1 MWSVI
6 LSLPLLCGG
15 PLHATVDPALMIC
28 MGGYLP
34 PVVAER
40 WQVLDQP
47 TLMTISVHDWLRLKD
62 AIHHSPN
69 LCKAA
74 IDATAESCVKEAEQL
89 AQIVSKRETDDQ
101 KLIDSLKRSLEAQ
114 EKLAADEAKRA
125 RHLKWGLIGASSV
138 AVITTT
144 IMILK

>member
-15 PLHATVDPALMIC
+15 PLHASVDPALMIC

-74 IDATAESCVKEAEQL
+74 VDATAESCVKEAEKL

-101 KLIDSLKRSLEAQ
+101 KLIESLKRSLEAQ
-114 EKLAADEAKRA
+114 EKLTADEARRA
-125 RHLKWGLIGASSV
+125 RHFRWGRITASSV

>member
-1 MWSVI
+1 
-6 LSLPLLCGG
+6 
-15 PLHATVDPALMIC
+15 MIC

-74 IDATAESCVKEAEQL
+74 IDATAESCVKEAESL
-89 AQIVSKRETDDQ
+89 AKMVQKRETQDQ

-125 RHLKWGLIGASSV
+125 RHLKWVSIAASSV

-144 IMILK
+144 IMVLK

>member
-1 MWSVI
+1 MWSII

-34 PVVAER
+34 PVVAEK

-62 AIHHSPN
+62 AIHHSPD

-74 IDATAESCVKEAEQL
+74 VDATAESCVKEAESL
-89 AQIVSKRETDDQ
+89 AKMVQKRETQDQ

-114 EKLAADEAKRA
+114 EKLTADEARRA
-125 RHLKWGLIGASSV
+125 RNLKWGLIGASSV

>member
-15 PLHATVDPALMIC
+15 PLHASVDPALMIC

-34 PVVAER
+34 PVVAEK

-74 IDATAESCVKEAEQL
+74 VDATAESCVKEAEKL

-101 KLIDSLKRSLEAQ
+101 KLIESLKRSLEAQ
-114 EKLAADEAKRA
+114 EKLTADEARRA
-125 RHLKWGLIGASSV
+125 RNFRWGLIGASSV

>member
-15 PLHATVDPALMIC
+15 PLHASVDPALMIC

-34 PVVAER
+34 PVVAEK

-62 AIHHSPN
+62 AIHHSPD

-74 IDATAESCVKEAEQL
+74 VDATAESCVKEAESL
-89 AQIVSKRETDDQ
+89 AKMVQQRETQDQ
-101 KLIDSLKRSLEAQ
+101 KLINSLKRSLEAQ
-114 EKLAADEAKRA
+114 EKLTADEARRA
-125 RHLKWGLIGASSV
+125 RNFRWGLIGASSV
-138 AVITTT
+138 AVIATT

>member
-1 MWSVI
+1 MWSMI
-6 LSLPLLCGG
+6 LSLPLLCGTG
-15 PLHATVDPALMIC
+15 VYSTVEPGLMIC
-28 MGGYLP
+28 MGDHLA

-74 IDATAESCVKEAEQL
+74 IDATAESCVKEAEKL
-89 AQIVSKRETDDQ
+89 AQIVSKRETDDE
-101 KLIDSLKRSLEAQ
+101 KLIESLKRSLEAQ
-114 EKLAADEAKRA
+114 EKLTADEAQRA
-125 RHLKWGLIGASSV
+125 RHLKWGLIATSSV
-138 AVITTT
+138 AVIATT
-144 IMILK
+144 IMVLR